1 MACRRAGNLAYAF
14 GDGGESPMDEQLFP
28 VRPARSDMPLGVLVL
43 ETYREDGT
51 WLFDDPATNLRREP
65 FVG

>member
-1 MACRRAGNLAYAF
+1 
-14 GDGGESPMDEQLFP
+14 MDEQLFP